1 MDIKDVILIFC
12 AKLEENL
19 NLQGSLNSKTGQN
32 THKVK
37 LICEMKPAGYFLPQI
52 HPGTSKTALLHNKE
66 QEALF
71 VELWINNRCL
81 FRNSTIPYKTD
92 TESLHMIEY
101 HLLTNLLN
109 TIFRFGV
116 TAMDNVL
123 LKQKV

>member
-52 HPGTSKTALLHNKE
+52 HPGTSKTALLHDNE
-66 QEALF
+66 PEAFF
-71 VELWINNRCL
+71 VELWLDNRCL
-81 FRNSTIPYKTD
+81 FRQFNIPENVEITHVVEFY
-92 TESLHMIEY
+92 
-101 HLLTNLLN
+101 LLTELLN
-109 TIFRFGV
+109 TVFEYGV
-116 TAMDNVL
+116 TAMDNSL
-123 LKQKV
+123 LKQKI